1 MFITTL
7 FSQSR
12 IYSYISEKSYFY
24 MAIFQK
30 KSFCPRKNIF
40 HNVVINRF
48 VKNVYICEQ
57 KEPKI

>member
-7 FSQSR
+7 FR
-12 IYSYISEKSYFY
+12 KRSYNRKSH
-24 MAIFQK
+24 IFIWQFFR
-30 KSFCPRKNIF
+30 KSHFVQEKNIF
-40 HNVVINRF
+40 HKVVINRF